1 MKKLIQYSI
10 RTTVAFLFLSGA
22 AFLYCIYKEDQVMDK
37 SILGNA
43 KQIIYWDNLAELTK
57 NVFEVFLVLLGI
69 GIVISI
75 VLDIKKHF

>member
-10 RTTVAFLFLSGA
+10 RTTVASLFLSGT

-43 KQIIYWDNLAELTK
+43 KQFIYWDNFAELAK
-57 NVFEVFLVLLGI
+57 NVFEVFLVILGI
-69 GIVISI
+69 EIII
-75 VLDIKKHF
+75 TIIIDIKKKF